1 MASKRGLNELLNNT
15 STVLFPFLKR
25 ILNQESDQYL
35 IFSTL
40 KAKLKND
47 FHRFIASTGA

>member
-25 ILNQESDQYL
+25 MLKQDSDQYL
-35 IFSTL
+35 FFSTL
-40 KAKLKND
+40 EDKLKND